1 MRITSEGQITIPVSI
16 REKLGFLP
24 DTEIRFEIE
33 GETLRL
39 YKAIS
44 DHNRGAVLI
53 SKMRGKATFDMS
65 TGSIMD
71 MTRGG

>member
-1 MRITSEGQITIPVSI
+1 MRITSEGQITIPISI

-39 YKAIS
+39 YKIIS
-44 DHNRGAVLI
+44 DHNRGTTPI
-53 SKMRGKATFDMS
+53 SKMRGKAASYMS
-65 TGSIMD
+65 TDSI
-71 MTRGG
+71 MTRGE